1 MLIVARTIW
10 LEAQD
15 KFWSRSDSEW
25 ESSEEWKHFYAVIH
39 LVRQCWRSVQAVSC
53 NQDILRHFMFFIP
66 IFLLWLTIRFFCF
79 FFHWLNFINNCFQ
92 LYLCGIGGALPWI
105 SSQSDCSMRVVC
117 QFSTICQDGRK
128 KTDFNQMTYLKEA
141 RCILYLNQVKWT
153 PSDLLS
159 PKFKIL

>member
-1 MLIVARTIW
+1 MLHIVDRLFTLFTCALSLSLFIQNFKIQFNRFVSKSLLNYISIYSYMAFNCLSSPTIS
-10 LEAQD
+10 LVFTD
-15 KFWSRSDSEW
+15 FT
-25 ESSEEWKHFYAVIH
+25 SST
-39 LVRQCWRSVQAVSC
+39 
-53 NQDILRHFMFFIP
+53 
-66 IFLLWLTIRFFCF
+66 IFTSFVCA
-79 FFHWLNFINNCFQ
+79 
-92 LYLCGIGGALPWI
+92 ALAGQVPWI

-128 KTDFNQMTYLKEA
+128 KNDFNQMTYLKEA